1 MISSGDYLPI
11 VLGTAQLGMNYG
23 IANKDGK
30 PSMGRAVEIVAEAW
44 EKGIRYFDT
53 ARAYGDSEKVLG
65 QCFKEVLGRGKQA
78 ELAVISKL
86 DPGTD
91 LSRVDGIVEE
101 VDSSLKNLGVD
112 ALWGLMLHREIL
124 LYQWGQTLATAVT
137 KLKQEKKIRYFGVS
151 VYSTE
156 KATQALNMEA
166 INIVQFPFNVFDQ
179 RPLEYGLFQL
189 AEKEGKRVF
198 TRSVYLQGLLLMDP
212 DGLPPHMLFA
222 KEALKDYIRVSNHC
236 GLSPRLLA
244 MAFAVQ
250 NAPLANILV
259 GCETPAQVRE
269 NVSLYHRAKSVDL
282 PDLGFLSQKE
292 PKVINPSLWPH

>member
-30 PSMGRAVEIVAEAW
+30 PGMVRAVEIVAEAW

-65 QCFKEVLGRGKQA
+65 QCFKEILGRGKQA

-91 LSRVDGIVEE
+91 LSRVDGVVEE

-112 ALWGLMLHREIL
+112 ALWGLMLHRETL
-124 LYQWGQTLATAVT
+124 LDQWGQALATAVT

-151 VYSTE
+151 VYSPE
-156 KATQALNMEA
+156 RAMQALEMEA
-166 INIVQFPFNVFDQ
+166 MDVVQLPFNVFDQ
-179 RPLEYGLFQL
+179 RPLEYGLFEF
-189 AEKEGKRVF
+189 AEKKGKKVF

-212 DGLPPHMLFA
+212 DRLPPKMLFA
-222 KEALKDYIRVSNHC
+222 KEILNAYLRFSDQC
-236 GLSPRLLA
+236 TLSPRLLA

-250 NAPLANILV
+250 KAPLASIVV

-269 NVSLYHRAKSVDL
+269 NVSLFHRAKTVDL
-282 PDLGFLSQKE
+282 PDLEFLAQQEAKI
-292 PKVINPSLWPH
+292 INPSLWPQ